1 MLHINVPMSENYD
14 EATQSFVE
22 SSHVTLELEH
32 SLASLSKWE
41 SFFEKPFLSDKPK
54 TSEETLW
61 YIKAMTLTPNV
72 PPEVFYRLTQE
83 NIDAI
88 DKYINGKHTATWF
101 NDQKN
106 QRPSREIITSEIIYN
121 MMISLT
127 IPIEAQHWHL
137 NKLMTLI
144 RVIDQKNA
152 PNKKMTP
159 AEIAQR
165 NRQLNAE
172 RKAKYNTSG

>member
-1 MLHINVPMSENYD
+1 MSESYD

-22 SSHVTLELEH
+22 SSHFMLELEH

-61 YIKAMTLTPNV
+61 YIQAMTLTPNV
-72 PPEVFYRLTQE
+72 PPEVFYRLTQD

-88 DKYINGKHTATWF
+88 DKYINGKQTATWF
-101 NDQKN
+101 SDHPN
-106 QRPSREIITSEIIYN
+106 QRPSRETITAEVIYN
-121 MMISLT
+121 MMLSLS
-127 IPIEAQHWHL
+127 IPFECQTWHL

-144 RVIDQKNA
+144 RVTDQKNA
-152 PNKKMTP
+152 PKKKMSP
-159 AEIAQR
+159 AELAQR
-165 NRQLNAE
+165 NRKLNAE
-172 RKAKYNTSG
+172 RKAQFNTSG